1 MSFIVE
7 DGHGISDANS
17 YISVRFADDFLAY
30 RTDFDWTT
38 RTTEQKQA
46 ALVQATAY
54 VDARYGRLFAG
65 RAATAMQALAWPR
78 SGAGYDNTLPVV
90 LKRAVALY
98 AAYAAASPLAPA
110 PATSGGLAQGVVTE
124 KTVGPIS
131 KKFAAVTKGYGSQIE
146 QWRMLPEPDALINQ
160 LIRGVNAGN
169 RCYR

>member
-1 MSFIVE
+1 MSFVVE

-17 YISVRFADDFLAY
+17 YVTVRFADDYLAY
-30 RTDFDWTT
+30 RTDFDWAT
-38 RTTEQKQA
+38 RTVDQKQA
-46 ALVQATAY
+46 ALVQAAAY

-65 RAATAMQALAWPR
+65 RVATPTQALAWPR
-78 SGAGYDNTLPVV
+78 KDSGYDGLPVV

-98 AAYAAASPLAPA
+98 AAYAAVSPLAPA

-131 KKFAAVTKGYGSQIE
+131 KKFAAVTKGYGSQVE

-160 LIRGVNAGN
+160 LISGINAGN

>member
-7 DGHGISDANS
+7 NGYGISDANS
-17 YISVRFADDFLAY
+17 YVTVRFADDFLAY
-30 RTDFDWTT
+30 RTDFDWST
-38 RTTEQKQA
+38 RTIEQKQA

-65 RAATAMQALAWPR
+65 RVATPMQALAWPR
-78 SGAGYDNTLPVV
+78 QAAGYDGLPVV

-98 AAYAAASPLAPA
+98 AAYAAVSPLAPA

-160 LIRGVNAGN
+160 LISGINAEN

>member
-7 DGHGISDANS
+7 DGHGVSDANS
-17 YISVRFADDFLAY
+17 YVSVRFADDFLAY
-30 RTDFDWTT
+30 RTDFDWAMRSTD
-38 RTTEQKQA
+38 QKQA

-65 RAATAMQALAWPR
+65 RVATPTQALAWPR

-98 AAYAAASPLAPA
+98 AAYAAVSPLAPA

-160 LIRGVNAGN
+160 LISGINAGN
-169 RCYR
+169 WCYR

>member
-1 MSFIVE
+1 MSLVVE
-7 DGHGISDANS
+7 DGYGISDANS
-17 YISVRFADDFLAY
+17 YVTVRFADDYLAY
-30 RTDFDWTT
+30 RTDFDWST
-38 RTTEQKQA
+38 RTIEQKQA

-65 RAATAMQALAWPR
+65 RVATPTQALAWPR

-90 LKRAVALY
+90 LKRAVVLY
-98 AAYAAASPLAPA
+98 AAYAAVSPLAPA
-110 PATSGGLAQGVVTE
+110 PAMAGGLAQGIVTE

-160 LIRGVNAGN
+160 LISGINAGN